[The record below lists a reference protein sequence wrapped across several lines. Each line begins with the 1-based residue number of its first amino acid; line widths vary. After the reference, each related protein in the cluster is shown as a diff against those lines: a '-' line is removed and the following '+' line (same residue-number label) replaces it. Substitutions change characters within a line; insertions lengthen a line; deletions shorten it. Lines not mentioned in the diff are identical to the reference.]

1 MKKHYAWVVAFT
13 GTLVVLISHGFGRM
27 SYSIL
32 LPSMREALH
41 LSYTQ
46 VGLIGTGNFIG
57 YLGLS
62 IVGGFLA
69 SHYGSRRVIFIS
81 LIVMGISLFLTGL
94 SNSFAAAFL
103 LRLIT
108 GMGTGGSYIPM
119 MALPAAWFA
128 ANKRGLGTGVNTI
141 GVGLGISVTGLV
153 LPLLI
158 VHYGV
163 SGWRHSWYL
172 MGALAFVS
180 SFVCYTL
187 LRDNPREKG
196 LSMYGGD
203 EAQDLDE
210 KPQKFSI
217 VKTWLNIARE
227 REVWKLGCVYFMFG
241 ASYIIYLT
249 FFVAFLTKELGI
261 STKSAGGIFAIT
273 GFLAIFSGVVW
284 GSISDVL
291 GRRYGSMFGYIALA
305 ISYLLPAFLHETI
318 SLYVSAILFGI
329 SMSSIPVI
337 MATATGDAL
346 GAKLAPAGLGFVTL
360 FFGVGQ
366 ALGPA
371 LAGWIKDVTG
381 TFTYAFMISA
391 GISFMGA
398 FLSLTLKKK
407 VTTKVSL

>member
-69 SHYGSRRVIFIS
+69 SRYGARRVIFIS

-163 SGWRHSWYL
+163 SGWRQ
-172 MGALAFVS
+172 
-180 SFVCYTL
+180 TL
-187 LRDNPREKG
+187 N
-196 LSMYGGD
+196 
-203 EAQDLDE
+203 
-210 KPQKFSI
+210 
-217 VKTWLNIARE
+217 
-227 REVWKLGCVYFMFG
+227 
-241 ASYIIYLT
+241 
-249 FFVAFLTKELGI
+249 
-261 STKSAGGIFAIT
+261 
-273 GFLAIFSGVVW
+273 
-284 GSISDVL
+284 
-291 GRRYGSMFGYIALA
+291 
-305 ISYLLPAFLHETI
+305 
-318 SLYVSAILFGI
+318 
-329 SMSSIPVI
+329 
-337 MATATGDAL
+337 
-346 GAKLAPAGLGFVTL
+346 
-360 FFGVGQ
+360 
-366 ALGPA
+366 
-371 LAGWIKDVTG
+371 
-381 TFTYAFMISA
+381 
-391 GISFMGA
+391 
-398 FLSLTLKKK
+398 
-407 VTTKVSL
+407 